1 MGFCYQEGKR
11 HEWWFSKDVGAMFL
25 TGGRMKSPYPLNGCL
40 LWMTTNPHS
49 WGRLTSGLRPST
61 CCVNFAPCWQISSM
75 SPFFHSSWGSRAHK
89 KRRSIFSVPIQAK
102 VQMLR
107 SLWHAFVCL
116 FPALSFGLFTATFP
130 MITVDKFNVPE
141 LGVQAQEGF
150 WSATVDVYHR
160 GYQLTGKKENNTKMC
175 DYIQPKRHQDVWTD
189 VYQGWLTSASHILL
203 LASAEA
209 QSRCGPITPFLQP
222 RGFAHWRHA
231 CSTRSGRS
239 RHPRAACAEK
249 LRREKVSSVAWSKQW
264 FMNPCS
270 ALRDRLQRGTHRQL
284 WPLTLSV
291 NCPHDR

>member
-1 MGFCYQEGKR
+1 MSILPPADKFQACPRSSIPAEAAEPIKR
-11 HEWWFSKDVGAMFL
+11 DDQYSSFQFRQKFRCSEACDMLLFVFS
-25 TGGRMKSPYPLNGCL
+25 
-40 LWMTTNPHS
+40 
-49 WGRLTSGLRPST
+49 
-61 CCVNFAPCWQISSM
+61 
-75 SPFFHSSWGSRAHK
+75 
-89 KRRSIFSVPIQAK
+89 
-102 VQMLR
+102 
-107 SLWHAFVCL
+107 
-116 FPALSFGLFTATFP
+116 PALSFGLFTATFP

-160 GYQLTGKKENNTKMC
+160 GYQLTGKKENNTNMC

-203 LASAEA
+203 LAYAEA

-239 RHPRAACAEK
+239 RHPRAPCAEK
-249 LRREKVSSVAWSKQW
+249 LRREKVSSVTWSKQW

-270 ALRDRLQRGTHRQL
+270 ALRDRLQRGTHQQL